1 MLALESNFVIGG
13 NFRTPLDSASI
24 INGLVLQHSERKN
37 WVKQH
42 MNQKNAP
49 GWQNVGRLYS
59 LLISVSTSIVGLMCD
74 LHRAAY
80 QKLSNGFAPVSIQEA
95 ILGDNAVQGPFD
107 FPWGGLCRYS
117 ETACRNFFCFFLSCP
132 SMWFLFQL
140 LRSNVLPWRELGCYH
155 KNAKKKK

>member
-49 GWQNVGRLYS
+49 G
-59 LLISVSTSIVGLMCD
+59 
-74 LHRAAY
+74 
-80 QKLSNGFAPVSIQEA
+80 
-95 ILGDNAVQGPFD
+95 
-107 FPWGGLCRYS
+107 
-117 ETACRNFFCFFLSCP
+117 
-132 SMWFLFQL
+132 
-140 LRSNVLPWRELGCYH
+140 
-155 KNAKKKK
+155 